1 MSMVDRGTGTP
12 IVLIPG
18 LQGRWEWMA
27 PAVDAMSAHH
37 RVISF
42 SLGDVDNAGVP
53 ARAFDA
59 WVDHIDALLDRAS
72 ETHAT
77 IVGVSFGGL
86 VALYYAAERPN
97 RTSALVLVST
107 PAPKWRW
114 DHPSAGHVR
123 RPRLSLP
130 IFAVRAVGRL
140 LPEMRALDGSARP
153 KFLTAHIGRAIR
165 FPASPTRMAGFVR
178 AWDATDLAAACDRVT
193 APTLV
198 ITGDPDL
205 DLVVP
210 VDETLQYVS
219 RIRGARHARLA
230 RTGHLGVISRPS
242 RLADMIDQFIDG
254 HGHAPTSD
262 LDPPTSADDDARR
275 RRDSGRT
282 HLV

>member
-1 MSMVDRGTGTP
+1 MTMVDRGEGSP

-27 PAVDAMSAHH
+27 PAVDAISAHH
-37 RVISF
+37 RVLSF
-42 SLGDVDNAGVP
+42 SLGDVKDARVP
-53 ARAFDA
+53 ERAFDA
-59 WVDHIDALLDRAS
+59 WVEHIDALLDRAG

-86 VALYYAAERPN
+86 VALYYAAERRD

-123 RPRLSLP
+123 HPRLSLP

-140 LPEMRALDGSARP
+140 LPEMRALEGAARP
-153 KFLTAHIGRAIR
+153 KFLTEHIGRAIR

-178 AWDATDLAAACDRVT
+178 AWDATDLIAACDRIT

-205 DLVVP
+205 DRVVP
-210 VDETLQYVS
+210 VDDTMQYVS

-230 RTGHLGVISRPS
+230 RTGHLGVISRPR
-242 RLADMIDQFIDG
+242 RLADMIAQFIDG
-254 HGHAPTSD
+254 APWT
-262 LDPPTSADDDARR
+262 P
-275 RRDSGRT
+275 DSGRRAT
-282 HLV
+282 MAL